1 MDNIIPV
8 EPGDG
13 GSVESSSVDNNNREE
28 MMWDSR
34 LETLMK
40 GWGDECKEKSEAHN
54 KAAKKKKCLHR
65 SLAIPSIV
73 LPLFMAAINQVYSED
88 VELSVW
94 INSIGYF
101 LSGSLTG
108 INTFINYASQYEQHY
123 IADARYYELFTEIE
137 SILVKKKK
145 NRVQADV
152 VLEQIKH
159 KYENLNKNSPD
170 I

>member
-1 MDNIIPV
+1 MDVIPT
-8 EPGDG
+8 ENTE
-13 GSVESSSVDNNNREE
+13 SVQSSSLDNPDREE
-28 MMWDSR
+28 MLWDSR
-34 LETLMK
+34 IETLLK
-40 GWGDECKEKSEAHN
+40 GWGDECKEKSESHN

-73 LPLFMAAINQVYSED
+73 VPLFMAAINQMYSED

-101 LSGSLTG
+101 LTGSLTG
-108 INTFINYASQYEQHY
+108 VNTFINYASQYEQHY
-123 IADARYYELFTEIE
+123 IADARYYELYTEIE
-137 SILVKKKK
+137 SVLVKKKK

-152 VLEQIKH
+152 VLEQIKN
-159 KYENLNKNSPD
+159 KYEHLNKTSPD